1 MTLAKEGLR
10 EMLVCTLLFGVS
22 GATCAWAAWSVSWLW
37 AIPAAPLIALWV
49 FCIAFFRDPVRTIP
63 SEPGLLVSPADG
75 KVTEVSRLPTYDG
88 IDGEAWKISIFLSV
102 FDVHINRSPC
112 DGNIVRTD
120 YRPGE
125 FLDARHPESGIRN
138 ESNTIIIDPA
148 RDGRDPTYSLRGPVI
163 VRQVA
168 GLIARRIICRV
179 QVGDAIS
186 RGQRMGLI
194 KFGSRTDLILPAI
207 AGLEP
212 TVKLNDV
219 VRGGSSVLMRYQPI
233 RQEAGAARQPR
244 DNVTA

>member
-1 MTLAKEGLR
+1 
-10 EMLVCTLLFGVS
+10 MLVCTLLFGVS
-22 GATCAWAAWSVSWLW
+22 GATCAWAAWSGSWLW
-37 AIPAAPLIALWV
+37 AIPAALLLAIWV

-63 SEPGLLVSPADG
+63 SEPGVLVSPADG
-75 KVTEVSRLPTYDG
+75 KVTEVSRLPAYDG

-102 FDVHINRSPC
+102 FDVHINRAPC
-112 DGNIVRTD
+112 DGSVVRTD

-148 RDGRDPTYSLRGPVI
+148 SNSRDAAYSLHGPVI

-179 QVGDAIS
+179 QPGEAIS
-186 RGQRMGLI
+186 RGQRLGLI
-194 KFGSRTDLILPAI
+194 KFGSRTDLILPAV

-233 RQEAGAARQPR
+233 RQDKGAARRPP
-244 DNVTA
+244 DHATA